1 MPSKLLILLCL
12 LLTLSAR
19 AQTRLTGTVVDE
31 QRRPVPYA
39 SVALPDGSA
48 GTATNEVGEFS
59 LSVPALP
66 QRLVVL
72 SIGYARTEVAATT
85 VAPLTITL
93 PASAVQLPEVV
104 VRDPRRVAEELVR
117 RAYAQL
123 VRHQKDTYYGKAFY
137 RQKTRNNG
145 VYDELL
151 DAFYD
156 VEFNPQIITGW
167 DLGESRYAVAASS
180 AMHMRNFSLL
190 MRHLPVF
197 IEHPKRGNVPYLPL
211 APESARQFVFTLREV
226 QTADGRETAVIDFRP
241 RPGLDRPATTGTL
254 YLDRQTATL
263 RRQDLCVAV
272 GGTMIKDFPNG
283 FRLLSDTLRLV
294 RDFAPVADSLS
305 RLTSTRGELTLA
317 VRQGEKPPVT
327 TKITAYLLLYQ
338 YTGRLPGQVY
348 GKVKQSA
355 DDLNA
360 LKNQP
365 YNAQFWQDNAIIR
378 ASPVEQ
384 EVIRSFEGRQA
395 FGQL

>member
-1 MPSKLLILLCL
+1 MVKTLLLCL
-12 LLTLSAR
+12 LLTFSAR
-19 AQTRLTGTVVDE
+19 AQTRLSGTVVDE

-59 LSVPALP
+59 LPVPALP

-72 SIGYARTEVAATT
+72 SIGYARTEVVATT
-85 VAPLTITL
+85 AAPLTITL

-167 DLGESRYAVAASS
+167 DVGESRYAVAAGS
-180 AMHMRNFSLL
+180 AMHIRNFSVF
-190 MRHLPVF
+190 MRQLPVF

-211 APESARQFVFTLREV
+211 APESAERFVFTLREV

-254 YLDRQTATL
+254 YLDRQTAAL
-263 RRQDLCVAV
+263 RRQDLRVAV
-272 GGTMIKDFPNG
+272 GGTMLTLSKDS
-283 FRLLSDTLRLV
+283 RLLSDTLRLV

-305 RLTSTRGELTLA
+305 RLASTRGELTLA

-338 YTGRLPGQVY
+338 YTGRLPGQAY
-348 GKVKQSA
+348 GKVKKSA

-360 LKNQP
+360 LKNRP

-384 EVIRSFEGRQA
+384 EVIRSFEGRKA